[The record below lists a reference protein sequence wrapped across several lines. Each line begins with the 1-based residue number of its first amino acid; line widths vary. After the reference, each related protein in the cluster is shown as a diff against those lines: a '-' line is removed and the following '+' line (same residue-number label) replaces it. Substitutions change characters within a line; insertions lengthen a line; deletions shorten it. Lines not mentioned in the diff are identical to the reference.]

1 MDALELVHRFR
12 RNEVS
17 EADVT
22 KMETLRDEMRLLAMT
37 VNALVPDS
45 REKSLALT
53 ALEESLMWAN
63 KAISTPPYIRTPKLP
78 DVPETTV
85 VLDLNN
91 NEKVDAA

>member
-1 MDALELVHRFR
+1 MDALELVHRFQ

-22 KMETLRDEMRLLAMT
+22 KMETLRDEVRLLAMT

-63 KAISTPPYIRTPKLP
+63 KAISTSPYIRTPKLP
-78 DVPETTV
+78 DVPETTD
-85 VLDLNN
+85 VLDLNKD
-91 NEKVDAA
+91 EKVGAA

>member
-1 MDALELVHRFR
+1 MDALELAHRFR
-12 RNEVS
+12 KNEVS
-17 EADVT
+17 EADLT
-22 KMETLRDEMRLLAMT
+22 KMDTLRDEVRLLAMT

-63 KAISTPPYIRTPKLP
+63 KAISTPPYIRTPKLQE
-78 DVPETTV
+78 VPETTD
-85 VLDLNN
+85 VLDLNK

>member
-1 MDALELVHRFR
+1 MDAFELIHRFQ

-22 KMETLRDEMRLLAMT
+22 KMNTLRDEVRLLAMT

-63 KAISTPPYIRTPKLP
+63 KAISTPPYIRTPKFP
-78 DVPETTV
+78 DVPETTD